1 MKNMQRIASPL
12 TFIVL
17 FSLSMTSFAE
27 KWSLETEHIVVKFNE
42 QIRIESIARTDGTDR
57 LEIESDV
64 FEILLMDDQ
73 RFTVDDYE
81 LHFDGNENTPR
92 ESSVSLRYHR
102 KASTSSAAP
111 EVVDVSYQ
119 IDGPYLYKDIYVPLF
134 EGDMIDRLSTL
145 RMSTDQKASRG
156 GRGQPIFVGNWFFG
170 VNYPCFYSRHTD
182 DYIEPDFYYRWDYMI
197 DLEGRDEVVAP
208 CEHLLTCFH
217 FPGQAVRQS
226 DGSWGIRS
234 KRSVIGLSRRKG
246 ETAELALLDYI
257 TETRKPTRSYFHY
270 NNWYSTDAKTVTVD
284 GFVEN
289 TYMPMAQQLARAG
302 VALDAMVPDHGWED
316 GKAYDAIFQPKIDAT
331 HEPLPRIREAL
342 EAAGTKLGIWIA
354 LDGTN
359 VSIDRG
365 LEIGYREA
373 YRPNFEKP
381 FRWQEGKRYFDI
393 LQPKYNADLREA
405 LRFLIEEAG
414 VDYIKH
420 DFNHCFTTHELT
432 QRHAREKCL
441 DEFLDLL
448 AYERSMHPGIFQ
460 NYTNGSWFSPFWLQH
475 VDCLWMMSGD
485 SGGSGD
491 WPQISLRE
499 GATTYRDR
507 YFYQSFNNP
516 ERCVRPIIP
525 IANFMTHGILYTE
538 KKPFTDFNDTLLDWS
553 NYVMM
558 YFARGTTLKEL
569 YVDYELLDDDHWLI
583 LGQAAAWA
591 IENQGRLMNT
601 VQIGGDA
608 AQGQVYGYVSWVDD
622 RAILTVRNPHRAM
635 QRLDVPMDA
644 RVYHRATPG
653 ESYHARAIYPYVE
666 EMSWKMTS
674 GENFKIDV
682 PGDSVVVY
690 ELEPGTSAVKSMIV
704 SAPLPPVE
712 THLDE
717 DRFSLTLEIP
727 DEEFERFDL
736 MIEPW
741 ALARSE
747 LTING
752 EKADPNRYQTGK
764 RWTLSAY
771 DLRPYRG
778 KTIRVAGYLKV
789 VDPTGIRAD
798 RKVAMDAW
806 LVVDRKAPLS
816 TPVADHER
824 RLPPTRF
831 SDSRRLTVKAIP
843 MTTFRAIE

>member
-1 MKNMQRIASPL
+1 MKISGLAWL
-12 TFIVL
+12 L
-17 FSLSMTSFAE
+17 AALLLSLATPSYAGQ
-27 KWSLETEHIVVKFNE
+27 LELRTEHIVVSLNE
-42 QIRIESIARTDGTDR
+42 QMQIERIARADGSDA
-57 LEIESDV
+57 LQIESDV
-64 FEILLMDDQ
+64 FEILLMDGR
-73 RFTVDDYE
+73 RFTAEDYE
-81 LHFDGNENTPR
+81 LLLDGQGPHIR
-92 ESSVSLRYHR
+92 ASSLDLQYQR
-102 KASTSSAAP
+102 KASTDEAAP
-111 EVVDVSYQ
+111 ELIEVRYTV
-119 IDGPYLYKDIYVPLF
+119 DGPYLYKDMFIPLR
-134 EGDMIDRLSTL
+134 EGDMIDRLAPL
-145 RMSTDQKASRG
+145 RLSTDQKASRG
-156 GRGQPIFVGNWFFG
+156 GRGQPIFVSDWFFG

-182 DYIEPDFYYRWDYMI
+182 GYIEPDFYYRWDYMI
-197 DLEGRDEVVAP
+197 DLEGRDEVFAP
-208 CEHLLTCFH
+208 REHLLTCFH
-217 FPGQAVRQS
+217 YPGGAAQQP
-226 DGSWGIRS
+226 DGSWGVAA
-234 KRSVIGLSRRKG
+234 KQAVIGISRTKG
-246 ETAELALLDYI
+246 ESAELALLDYT
-257 TETRKPTRSYFHY
+257 TETRKPTRSYFHF
-270 NNWYSTDAKTVTVD
+270 NNWYSDTAKAITVD
-284 GFVEN
+284 AFVEK
-289 TYMPMAQQLARAG
+289 TYKPMARQLARSD
-302 VALDAMVPDHGWED
+302 VALDAMVPDHGWEECNT
-316 GKAYDAIFQPKIDAT
+316 YDAIFQPKHDSA
-331 HEPLPRIREAL
+331 HEPLSEIRDSL
-342 EAAGTKLGIWIA
+342 EATGTKLGIWIA

-365 LEIGYREA
+365 VEIGYREA
-373 YRPNFEKP
+373 YRPDFQRQ

-393 LQPKYNADLREA
+393 LQPKYNGDLRRA

-420 DFNHCFTTHELT
+420 DFNHCFTTHGLT

-516 ERCVRPIIP
+516 ERCVRPVLP
-525 IANFMTHGILYTE
+525 IANFMTHGILFTK
-538 KKPFTDFNDTLLDWS
+538 KKPFTDFNDTLHDWS
-553 NYVMM
+553 NYVVM

-569 YVDYELLDDDHWLI
+569 YVDNALLDDDHWLV

-591 IENQGRLMNT
+591 VANQSRLMNT

-608 AQGQVYGYVSWVDD
+608 AKGQVYGYVSWVDD

-644 RVYHRATPG
+644 RVYHRASPG
-653 ESYHARAIYPYVE
+653 TAYHARAVYPYVE
-666 EMSWKMTS
+666 EMPWRITS
-674 GENFKIDV
+674 GDAFAIDV

-690 ELEPGTSAVKSMIV
+690 EIEPGPPTVQSMITPE
-704 SAPLPPVE
+704 PLPPV
-712 THLDE
+712 TYGIDDDE
-717 DRFSLTLEIP
+717 LSLTVTVP
-727 DEEFERFDL
+727 DEHFGRFDL

-752 EKADPNRYQTGK
+752 KPTSPDRHQMGK

-778 KTIRVAGYLKV
+778 TTVNVVGKLRTIDATRLRV
-789 VDPTGIRAD
+789 D
-798 RKVAMDAW
+798 RKVTMDAW
-806 LVVDRKAPLS
+806 LVVDRKVPQRAMVRTEEKPM
-816 TPVADHER
+816 
-824 RLPPTRF
+824 PPTLF
-831 SDSRRLTVKAIP
+831 GDYRRITVEAIP
-843 MTTFRAIE
+843 MTTMRAID